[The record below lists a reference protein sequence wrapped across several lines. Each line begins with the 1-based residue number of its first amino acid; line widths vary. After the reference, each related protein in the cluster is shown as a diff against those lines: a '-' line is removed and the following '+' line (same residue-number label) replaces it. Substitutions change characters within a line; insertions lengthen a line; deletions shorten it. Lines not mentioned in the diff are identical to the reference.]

1 MLVELEVFS
10 SRSEAL
16 RELIEAGLDS
26 YKSVVRIAKAVEK
39 LFELEKEKGDTL
51 VKLNGALKQL
61 PEEREPLSRIIT
73 ADRGF
78 EKGAR

>member
-10 SRSEAL
+10 SRSGAL

-39 LFELEKEKGDTL
+39 LFELEKGDTL

>member
-39 LFELEKEKGDTL
+39 LFELEKGDTL
-51 VKLNGALKQL
+51 VKLNGVLKQL